1 MKRSADTLHDYRDL
15 REWLEI
21 AEKLGL
27 LKRIH
32 GASWDLEIGAI
43 TEMEKRRAREKSSV
57 LLFDDVP
64 GYPAGFRLAANCANS
79 LPMVAVS
86 LGMRPTLTG
95 LEFVQTWKDRMRN
108 FSPLPPAHVAQGP
121 VTQNVF
127 EGQAVDLL
135 KFPTPKW
142 NELDGGRYIGTDC
155 VVVTRDPEENWVN
168 LGTYRV
174 MVHDKDTLG
183 LYISPGKDG
192 RIQMEKAFKRNEP
205 FPVAMTFGHDPLL
218 TYIASFH
225 LPWATSEYDYAGWIK
240 GKPIE
245 VIQGPVTGL
254 PIPAHAEI
262 AVEGFIYPGE
272 VRDEGP
278 FGEFTGYYASDK
290 QRAPV
295 VRVKSLMYRNDP
307 ILTGTPMGRPPAV
320 VFYDLIS
327 SATLWNAM
335 EAAGIQDIR
344 GVYMHHSAPTSMFTV
359 VSIKQRYPG
368 HVRQTGAAAI
378 ACRGGAYMGRYYV
391 IVDEDIDPSNLDEVI
406 WAIATRS
413 DPAVDIEFMHRC
425 WSGPLDPIVPPG
437 KKGFNS
443 RAIIDACRPYEW
455 RDQFPKVVEPSAE
468 LKRRVMDKW
477 GDIISR
483 G

>member
-1 MKRSADTLHDYRDL
+1 MEQGAGRLHDYTDL

-21 AEKLGL
+21 AAQLRL
-27 LKRIH
+27 LKRID

-43 TEMEKRRAREKSSV
+43 TEMEKRRGREKSSV
-57 LLFDDVP
+57 LLFDNVP
-64 GYPAGFRLAANCANS
+64 GYPKGFRLAANCANS
-79 LPMVAVS
+79 LPLVAVS
-86 LGMRPTLTG
+86 LGMQPTLTG
-95 LEFVQTWKDRMRN
+95 LEFVRIWKDRMREYA
-108 FSPLPPAHVAQGP
+108 PLPPTSVANGP
-121 VTQNVF
+121 VMENIL
-127 EGQAVDLL
+127 EGPAVDLL
-135 KFPTPKW
+135 KFPTPRW

-155 VVVTRDPEENWVN
+155 VVVTRDPEEKWVN

-174 MVHDKDTLG
+174 MVHDKNTLG

-225 LPWATSEYDYAGWIK
+225 LPWATSEYDYAGWVK
-240 GKPIE
+240 GRPVE
-245 VIQGPVTGL
+245 VITGPVTGL
-254 PIPAHAEI
+254 PIPARAEI
-262 AVEGFIYPGE
+262 AVEGFVFPGE
-272 VRDEGP
+272 VKEEGP

-290 QRAPV
+290 QRAPL
-295 VRVKSLMYRNDP
+295 VKVQSLMYRNNP

-335 EAAGIQDIR
+335 EAAGIPDIR
-344 GVYMHHSAPTSMFTV
+344 GVYMIHAAPTSMFTV

-368 HVRQTGAAAI
+368 HARQTGAAAI

-391 IVDEDIDPSNLDEVI
+391 IVDEDIDPSNIDEVI

-425 WSGPLDPIVPPG
+425 WSGPLDPIVQPG

-455 RDQFPKVVEPSAE
+455 KDEFPKVVEPSTE
-468 LKRRVMDKW
+468 LKQRVMKKW
-477 GDIISR
+477 GEIIS
-483 G
+483 GD